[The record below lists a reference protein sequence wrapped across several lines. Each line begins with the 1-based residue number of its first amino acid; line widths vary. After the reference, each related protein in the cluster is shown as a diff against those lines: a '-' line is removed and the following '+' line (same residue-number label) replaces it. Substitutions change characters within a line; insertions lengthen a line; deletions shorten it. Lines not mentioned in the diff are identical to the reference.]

1 MGGLQS
7 LQPVPD
13 FTVSSD
19 LHLVATLIT
28 IVVWLGVLAAAIRL
42 GRRHA
47 TLLPLLMLAGG
58 AITYGFEPI
67 VDTLGKC
74 WLPETEQW
82 TLFTAFNRDMPVYGV
97 FVYSAFFGG
106 FSMMSW
112 NHLRSGGE
120 ARGLWKLFAIA
131 IFVNAML
138 FESPAIWANVYTYY
152 GDQPWDLW
160 GFPLWW
166 PFVNT
171 AGPLAAGALAYV
183 LDARVRLDRR
193 WLLAVAFI
201 SEPVF
206 DGMSN
211 GFSGMP
217 TWIALN
223 SEVPVALVWVA
234 GTITMLLGCLFVFA
248 TVRAVEW
255 VQRHDLVVDVETE
268 RTLSA
273 RVAATTV
280 A

>member
-1 MGGLQS
+1 MDRLQR
-7 LQPVPD
+7 LEPVPD
-13 FTVSSD
+13 LTVSSD
-19 LHLVATLIT
+19 LHLVATLIA
-28 IVVWLGVLAAAIRL
+28 IAVWLGVVVTAVRL
-42 GRRHA
+42 GRRHG

-74 WLPETEQW
+74 WLPEDEQW

-106 FSMMSW
+106 FSLMSW
-112 NHLRSGGE
+112 SHLKSGG
-120 ARGLWKLFAIA
+120 APSGLWRLFAVA
-131 IFVNAML
+131 IFINAML
-138 FESPAIWANVYTYY
+138 FESPAVWANIYTYY

-183 LDARVRLDRR
+183 LDERVRLDRR
-193 WLLAVAFI
+193 RLLAVAFV

-223 SEVPVALVWVA
+223 ADTPTALVWVA
-234 GTITMLLGCLFVFA
+234 GTTTMLLGCLFVFA
-248 TVRAVEW
+248 TVRALEW
-255 VQRHDLVVDVETE
+255 VRRHDLSAVVT
-268 RTLSA
+268 
-273 RVAATTV
+273 AASLDP